1 MDKNTKKQQ
10 NDKKNDIEDNIC
22 KYVKLSTGPRNF
34 LSYFFIDRYSIIYM
48 SNKIYNN
55 CYSTRFKY
63 NVLETSTEVCEY
75 YFNSFKITKKN
86 EDLIDNY
93 TDLLRKFVA
102 NKNPPY
108 LCIVQNKLD
117 YFIRENI
124 INQLNVDMSLSVKNT
139 NDLIFQI
146 LITLYCVYNYKYIFS
161 KFQLLH
167 VFNSSPV
174 TLIYKIG
181 NLQFTLENVV
191 VFPFFSIDNST
202 ILTNLNND
210 IDYDK
215 KITDSYNELVTLMF
229 NGRYNNNMFPYIQK
243 NTCECLLSHLLLV
256 YSNISNICRF
266 DIVNDKKGNKYLNEF
281 CLKEKNIGNVYK
293 MDNDILVFVGNKL
306 FYNLNN
312 GNILEL
318 DKDDMIYLY
327 DIKEIKPLKSIN
339 QTYIFEV

>member
-1 MDKNTKKQQ
+1 
-10 NDKKNDIEDNIC
+10 
-22 KYVKLSTGPRNF
+22 
-34 LSYFFIDRYSIIYM
+34 
-48 SNKIYNN
+48 
-55 CYSTRFKY
+55 
-63 NVLETSTEVCEY
+63 
-75 YFNSFKITKKN
+75 
-86 EDLIDNY
+86 
-93 TDLLRKFVA
+93 
-102 NKNPPY
+102 
-108 LCIVQNKLD
+108 
-117 YFIRENI
+117 
-124 INQLNVDMSLSVKNT
+124 
-139 NDLIFQI
+139 
-146 LITLYCVYNYKYIFS
+146 
-161 KFQLLH
+161 
-167 VFNSSPV
+167 
-174 TLIYKIG
+174 LIYKIG